1 MEENTNITSTE
12 ETQATEPEVKAT
24 TSTEEQPTTSV
35 EEQLQK
41 LMVENAKMKRAFDK
55 ASSEAADYKKKYN
68 ATLSEKE
75 QADLAKAEAEAR
87 RDERL
92 AELERENSIHKFTES
107 FLDLGYDKE
116 SAIAAATAQVDNDV
130 DTLFKLQKKIIDA
143 KVQAKV
149 NELLAPKVSY
159 YKKFN
164 NTSIVDGLK
173 SIGVDYSFNN
183 RRKIAN
189 KNGIK
194 VYVGTASQNKYLCD
208 LARQGKLI
216 KV

>member
-143 KVQAKV
+143 KVQAK
-149 NELLAPKVSY
+149 E
-159 YKKFN
+159 
-164 NTSIVDGLK
+164 
-173 SIGVDYSFNN
+173 
-183 RRKIAN
+183 
-189 KNGIK
+189 
-194 VYVGTASQNKYLCD
+194 QE
-208 LARQGKLI
+208 LI
-216 KV
+216 KDIPRAKTGVYASMTAEQIMAIEDREERHRAIAENIDLFGN